1 MVCVVCIQKADIWG
15 LGEETVAS
23 ADHFNHRLHLPVIIL
38 LHAAVKLPTNGK
50 PDFCVLDG
58 KHKTAKQAYQC
69 WI

>member
-1 MVCVVCIQKADIWG
+1 MAYVVCIQKADIWE
-15 LGEETVAS
+15 LGEETVVS
-23 ADHFNHRLHLPVIIL
+23 ADHFNLRLRLPVLIL
-38 LHAAVKLPTNGK
+38 FHAAANLPTNGK